1 MPKVPLRLVAT
12 EAEVKGWATTMSIW
26 ARIRPYIMVAPAMI
40 VFLLFFIYPIGYMI
54 YLSFFEWDFIS
65 PVKDFVGFDNFTGL
79 AQSNEFHQ
87 VIQNTIIYT
96 LLTVGVTTVISLLL
110 AIWLNKPSKAYS
122 FVQGAIFSPHIISLV
137 SIAMLWM
144 WLMDP
149 QYGLLNWILNVF
161 GLPGSEWLA
170 SPDTALL
177 SLVLVSVWQGIGFNT
192 LIIIAGLQS
201 IPPHLYE
208 AAELDQSSRWT
219 TFYKITLPMVSPTLF
234 FLIIIN
240 LISSFKVFETIDIM
254 TQGGP
259 VNATN
264 TIVYY
269 IYEYGFR
276 YFQLGYASS
285 AGVILLIVL
294 TIFTALYFWVAGR
307 RVHYQ

>member
-1 MPKVPLRLVAT
+1 
-12 EAEVKGWATTMSIW
+12 MSIW